1 MVRRCLYG
9 MGWRIVALHVKRPVT
24 ILFVVYDLTR
34 FSTFATIAD
43 PGRIGAQN
51 KDLRCRSVGY
61 IVQEKPYFDDQKSAR
76 TPKPL
81 CPNIIRNV
89 KMSTT

>member
-1 MVRRCLYG
+1 

-34 FSTFATIAD
+34 ISTFGTIAD
-43 PGRIGAQN
+43 PGRIGAQS
-51 KDLRCRSVGY
+51 KDLRCRVGY
-61 IVQEKPYFDDQKSAR
+61 IVQEKSYFDDQKSAR
-76 TPKPL
+76 TPRPL

-89 KMSTT
+89 KVSTT